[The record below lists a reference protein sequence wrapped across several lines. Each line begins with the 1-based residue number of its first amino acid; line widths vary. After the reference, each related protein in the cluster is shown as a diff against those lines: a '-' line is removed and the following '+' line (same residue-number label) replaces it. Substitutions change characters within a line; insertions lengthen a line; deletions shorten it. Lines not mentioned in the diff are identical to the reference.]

1 MFDSKPK
8 KNFVSFFF
16 LLGPFLC
23 LWVLFWMV
31 PTGLGLDLS
40 FRSPDLEL
48 SQKSTTLFHSPEKQE
63 SFVGLENYRRAF
75 DDPRFWKSLS
85 NSFHYVLGSLL
96 LILSLSFMLA
106 VNLQSLSR
114 FWQTPLLFCLI
125 IPGLAMPSVLST
137 LFYLFFHGKEGAL
150 NQYLIMPLGFKP
162 INWMMDPDFIMPS
175 MIMQSVWRWTGLVTM
190 FFLCGLAGVPHWQLE
205 VARLEG
211 LGVWAKIRY
220 LWFPAIRNL
229 ILFAAVFLAVEGIAS
244 FSGAYVL
251 LGGSGGIL
259 DSGLLFITY
268 VYQVAF
274 PGGSGRFDFPTAA
287 AMSFSVAPIV
297 AFGLYLILRVRVGPL
312 SR

>member
-1 MFDSKPK
+1 MFDSKSK

-16 LLGPFLC
+16 LLGPFLS
-23 LWVLFWMV
+23 LWALFWMV

-40 FRSPDLEL
+40 LRCSNLEL
-48 SQKSTTLFHSPEKQE
+48 NHNTTTLLDSPEKGE
-63 SFVGLENYRRAF
+63 SFVGFENYRKAF

-85 NSFHYVLGSLL
+85 NSIHYVLGSLL

-106 VNLQSLSR
+106 LNLQSLPWV
-114 FWQTPLLFCLI
+114 WQTPLLFCLI
-125 IPGLAMPSVLST
+125 IPGLALPSVLST

-150 NQYLIMPLGFKP
+150 NQYLIMPLGFEP
-162 INWMMDPDFIMPS
+162 INWMMDPNFIMPS

-205 VARLEG
+205 VARMEG
-211 LGVWAKIRY
+211 LGEWSKIRY
-220 LWFPAIRNL
+220 LWLPAIRNL

-287 AMSFSVAPIV
+287 AMCFSVAPIV
-297 AFGLYLILRVRVGPL
+297 ALGLYLILRVRVGPQ

>member
-1 MFDSKPK
+1 MFDSKSK
-8 KNFVSFFF
+8 RNFISFFF
-16 LLGPFLC
+16 LLGPFLT
-23 LWVLFWMV
+23 LWALFWMV
-31 PTGLGLDLS
+31 PTGLGLDISL
-40 FRSPDLEL
+40 RSPGLEQ
-48 SQKSTTLFHSPEKQE
+48 SQKSTSLFDSTGKQE
-63 SFVGLENYRRAF
+63 SFVGFENYRRAF

-85 NSFHYVLGSLL
+85 NSFYYVLGSLI

-106 VNLQSLSR
+106 VNLQSLPR
-114 FWQTPLLFCLI
+114 IWQTPLLFCLI

-150 NQYLIMPLGFKP
+150 NQYLIIPLGFEP
-162 INWMMDPDFIMPS
+162 INWMINPDFIMPS

-205 VARLEG
+205 VARMEG
-211 LGVWAKIRY
+211 LGAWSKIRY
-220 LWFPAIRNL
+220 LWFPATRNL
-229 ILFAAVFLAVEGIAS
+229 ILFAGVFLAVEGIAS

-287 AMSFSVAPIV
+287 AMCFSVAPIV
-297 AFGLYLILRVRVGPL
+297 AFGLYLILRVRASPL

>member
-1 MFDSKPK
+1 
-8 KNFVSFFF
+8 
-16 LLGPFLC
+16 
-23 LWVLFWMV
+23 MV

-40 FRSPDLEL
+40 FRSPNLEL
-48 SQKSTTLFHSPEKQE
+48 SQKSTTLFHSPEKRE

-106 VNLQSLSR
+106 VNLQSLPR
-114 FWQTPLLFCLI
+114 LWQTPLLFCLI

-150 NQYLIMPLGFKP
+150 NQYLIMPLGFEP

-190 FFLCGLAGVPHWQLE
+190 FLLCGLAGVPHWQLE
-205 VARLEG
+205 VARMEG
-211 LGVWAKIRY
+211 LGAWAKIRY

-287 AMSFSVAPIV
+287 AMCFSVAPVV
-297 AFGLYLILRVRVGPL
+297 AFGLYLILRVRAGSL